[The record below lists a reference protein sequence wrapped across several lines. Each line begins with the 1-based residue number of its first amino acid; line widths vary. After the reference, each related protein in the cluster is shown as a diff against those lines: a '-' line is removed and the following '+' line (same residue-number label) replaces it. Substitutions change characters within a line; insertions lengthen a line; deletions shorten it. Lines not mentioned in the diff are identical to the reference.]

1 MCQVTIIGDWKL
13 PQLTFCHKWHTEGGY
28 SEAFSVKKLF
38 QSPNWILAYNP
49 PWQCVR
55 RQLATEKHIFYYSVK
70 MYPCLQYFPIY
81 WSVSN
86 ISQYI
91 GLSVINPNLLGVLWN
106 PQDLLLLMGI
116 EISWIVSKI
125 FQFIGLYH
133 RQYYRIHSRSVSP
146 YGCKSHMPDQMA
158 DLICQI
164 RWLIPVDYITH
175 QVYQIYLAHQIWSTQ
190 QKGPGLTANLRAI

>member
-1 MCQVTIIGDWKL
+1 MILISQIVRHIFAYQTTFWVCQVMIIGDWKL
-13 PQLTFCHKWHTEGGY
+13 PQLTFCHKCHTEGGY

-125 FQFIGLYH
+125 FQFIGLYPIYH
-133 RQYYRIHSRSVSP
+133 IILDRFLMHSNV
-146 YGCKSHMPDQMA
+146 
-158 DLICQI
+158 
-164 RWLIPVDYITH
+164 
-175 QVYQIYLAHQIWSTQ
+175 
-190 QKGPGLTANLRAI
+190 

>member
-91 GLSVINPNLLGVLWN
+91 GLSVINPNLLDCLWYVPLNLKELLIYITQFILLWN

-125 FQFIGLYH
+125 FQFIGLYPMYH
-133 RQYYRIHSRSVSP
+133 IILDRFLMHSNVLD
-146 YGCKSHMPDQMA
+146 C
-158 DLICQI
+158 LQI
-164 RWLIPVDYITH
+164 MDCL
-175 QVYQIYLAHQIWSTQ
+175 
-190 QKGPGLTANLRAI
+190 

>member
-1 MCQVTIIGDWKL
+1 MFVVQTTENSEKRVVEIQQTKL
-13 PQLTFCHKWHTEGGY
+13 NSHYK
-28 SEAFSVKKLF
+28 
-38 QSPNWILAYNP
+38 
-49 PWQCVR
+49 
-55 RQLATEKHIFYYSVK
+55 
-70 MYPCLQYFPIY
+70 
-81 WSVSN
+81 
-86 ISQYI
+86 
-91 GLSVINPNLLGVLWN
+91 
-106 PQDLLLLMGI
+106 
-116 EISWIVSKI
+116 
-125 FQFIGLYH
+125 

>member
-1 MCQVTIIGDWKL
+1 MIHINQIVRHIFAYKTTFWVCQVTIIGDWKL

-106 PQDLLLLMGI
+106 PQDLILLMGI

-125 FQFIGLYH
+125 FQFIGLYPIYH
-133 RQYYRIHSRSVSP
+133 IILDRFLMHSNVLD
-146 YGCKSHMPDQMA
+146 C
-158 DLICQI
+158 LQI
-164 RWLIPVDYITH
+164 MDCL
-175 QVYQIYLAHQIWSTQ
+175 
-190 QKGPGLTANLRAI
+190 

>member
-1 MCQVTIIGDWKL
+1 MILINQIVRHIFAYKTTFWVCQVTIIGDWKL
-13 PQLTFCHKWHTEGGY
+13 PQLTFCHKCHTEGGY

-125 FQFIGLYH
+125 FQFIGLYPIYH
-133 RQYYRIHSRSVSP
+133 IILDRFLMHSNVLD
-146 YGCKSHMPDQMA
+146 C
-158 DLICQI
+158 LQI
-164 RWLIPVDYITH
+164 MDCL
-175 QVYQIYLAHQIWSTQ
+175 
-190 QKGPGLTANLRAI
+190 

>member
-91 GLSVINPNLLGVLWN
+91 GLSVINPNLLDCLWYVPLN
-106 PQDLLLLMGI
+106 LKEL
-116 EISWIVSKI
+116 
-125 FQFIGLYH
+125 
-133 RQYYRIHSRSVSP
+133 
-146 YGCKSHMPDQMA
+146 
-158 DLICQI
+158 LICMTQ
-164 RWLIPVDYITH
+164 YIGWTTTPEPLNLKAGLLYMT
-175 QVYQIYLAHQIWSTQ
+175 QYIWSYSFAAQSKLMPYNDPSMTQ
-190 QKGPGLTANLRAI
+190 